1 MESSNETFFSI
12 EQIMNDCK
20 IIPSD
25 AGNGKIKIKI
35 IFPEYF
41 DRINY
46 DIRRYIINKI
56 QNL

>member
-1 MESSNETFFSI
+1 MESSNETFLSI
-12 EQIMNDCK
+12 EQIINDCK

-25 AGNGKIKIKI
+25 AGNGKIEIKI

-46 DIRRYIINKI
+46 DIRRYILNKI